1 MQRIEFGLFV
11 RSCFFFHGK
20 YIDGL
25 LIIVDAR
32 FLNPLF
38 LAWHWSLLAF
48 PKMLN
53 TWVSSAK
60 QMWLRQR

>member
-25 LIIVDAR
+25 LIIVDTR

-38 LAWHWSLLAF
+38 LAWHWSLLALL
-48 PKMLN
+48 KMLN
-53 TWVSSAK
+53 IWVSSAK
-60 QMWLRQR
+60 RMRLRQR